1 MRFAILFAAAAAVLV
16 CQPAVASYPCG
27 IYARIDK
34 VELGPDETKPQ
45 WIKIHG
51 DFILVKTSGRLSEP
65 ERGFMYF
72 SLVEG
77 KEDLC
82 RLEWADL
89 KAMARP
95 GKFDRNCV
103 AFGSAHAEREDKL
116 ARDGFSPNVH
126 KGGAGADAAA
136 IPYPLNQGLSRLR
149 TSTPEESD
157 RPRGHE
163 FDRNPAV
170 LLNQYLATH
179 PVSQK

>member
-1 MRFAILFAAAAAVLV
+1 MRFAILIAAAAAVLV
-16 CQPAVASYPCG
+16 CQPAAASYPCG

-34 VELGPDETKPQ
+34 VELGPSETNPQ

-72 SLVEG
+72 SLVAG

-89 KAMARP
+89 KAVARP
-95 GKFDRNCV
+95 GAFDRNVV
-103 AFGSAHAEREDKL
+103 AFGSAHAEQNDHL
-116 ARDGFSPNVH
+116 ARDGNSPNVH
-126 KGGAGADAAA
+126 QGSAGTAAKP

-149 TSTPEESD
+149 TTRLEESD
-157 RPRGHE
+157 REASP
-163 FDRNPAV
+163 NPAV
-170 LLNQYLATH
+170 VLKRYLASH
-179 PVSQK
+179 SVSQK

>member
-1 MRFAILFAAAAAVLV
+1 MRFAILITAAAAVFV
-16 CQPAVASYPCG
+16 CQPAAASYPCG

-34 VELGPDETKPQ
+34 VEQGPDETKPQ

-72 SLVEG
+72 SLVAG

-95 GKFDRNCV
+95 GEFDRNCV
-103 AFGSAHAEREDKL
+103 AFGSAHTEREDRL
-116 ARDGFSPNVH
+116 ARDGNSPNVQ
-126 KGGAGADAAA
+126 KGGTGADASA

-149 TSTPEESD
+149 TSTPEESNHD
-157 RPRGHE
+157 SSP
-163 FDRNPAV
+163 NPAV
-170 LLNQYLATH
+170 LLKKYLATH

>member
-1 MRFAILFAAAAAVLV
+1 MMRFAILFAAAAAVLV
-16 CQPAVASYPCG
+16 CQPAAASYPCG

-89 KAMARP
+89 KAMAKP
-95 GKFDRNCV
+95 GAFDKNCV
-103 AFGSAHAEREDKL
+103 AFGSAHTEREDKL
-116 ARDGFSPNVH
+116 ARDGENSPNVH
-126 KGGAGADAAA
+126 KGGPDSAA
-136 IPYPLNQGLSRLR
+136 IPYPLNHGLSRLR
-149 TSTPEESD
+149 TSSPEWSD
-157 RPRGHE
+157 RDSSP
-163 FDRNPAV
+163 NPAV
-170 LLNQYLATH
+170 LLRKYLTTH

>member
-1 MRFAILFAAAAAVLV
+1 VTRFAILFAAAAAVLV
-16 CQPAVASYPCG
+16 CQPAAASYPCG

-34 VELGPDETKPQ
+34 VELGPDEAKPQ
-45 WIKIHG
+45 WVKIHG

-65 ERGFMYF
+65 ERGLMYF

-89 KAMARP
+89 KAAARP
-95 GKFDRNCV
+95 GAFDRNVV
-103 AFGSAHAEREDKL
+103 AFGSAHAEQNDKL
-116 ARDGFSPNVH
+116 SRDGFSPNVH
-126 KGGAGADAAA
+126 KGGAEVTP

-149 TSTPEESD
+149 TTRLEESD
-157 RPRGHE
+157 REGSP
-163 FDRNPAV
+163 NPAV
-170 LLNQYLATH
+170 LLKRYLAGH

>member
-1 MRFAILFAAAAAVLV
+1 MMRFAILFAAAAAVLV
-16 CQPAVASYPCG
+16 CQPAAASYPCG

-34 VELGPDETKPQ
+34 VELGPDETKPT

-51 DFILVKTSGRLSEP
+51 DFILVKTSGRMSDP

-72 SLVEG
+72 SLVAG

-95 GKFDRNCV
+95 GAFDRNCV
-103 AFGSAHAEREDKL
+103 AFGSAHTERDDKL
-116 ARDGFSPNVH
+116 ARDGNSPNVH
-126 KGGAGADAAA
+126 KGGAAAA
-136 IPYPLNQGLSRLR
+136 IAYPLNQGLSRLR
-149 TSTPEESD
+149 TTTPEESD
-157 RPRGHE
+157 REGNP
-163 FDRNPAV
+163 NPAV
-170 LLNQYLATH
+170 LLKKYLSNH

>member
-1 MRFAILFAAAAAVLV
+1 MRFAILFAAAAAVVV
-16 CQPAVASYPCG
+16 CRPAAASYPCG

-45 WIKIHG
+45 WIKLHG
-51 DFILVKTSGRLSEP
+51 DFILVKTSARMSEP

-89 KAMARP
+89 KALAKP
-95 GKFDRNCV
+95 GAFDRNVV
-103 AFGSAHAEREDKL
+103 AFGSAHAEQNDGL
-116 ARDGFSPNVH
+116 ARDENSPNVH
-126 KGGAGADAAA
+126 KGGADATP

-149 TSTPEESD
+149 TTRLEESD
-157 RPRGHE
+157 RESSP
-163 FDRNPAV
+163 NPAV
-170 LLNQYLATH
+170 LLKKFLAGH

>member
-16 CQPAVASYPCG
+16 CQPAAASYPCG

-34 VELGPDETKPQ
+34 VELGPDEAKPQ

-89 KAMARP
+89 KALARP
-95 GKFDRNCV
+95 GAFDRNCV
-103 AFGSAHAEREDKL
+103 AFGSAHTERDDRL
-116 ARDGFSPNVH
+116 AREANSPNVH
-126 KGGAGADAAA
+126 RSGSGRDGPA

-157 RPRGHE
+157 RDGSP
-163 FDRNPAV
+163 NPAV
-170 LLNQYLATH
+170 LLKNYLATH

>member
-1 MRFAILFAAAAAVLV
+1 MRFATLFAAAAAVLV
-16 CQPAVASYPCG
+16 SQAAVASYPCG
-27 IYARIDK
+27 ICARVDK

-45 WIKIHG
+45 WAKVHG

-89 KAMARP
+89 RALAKP
-95 GKFDRNCV
+95 GAFDRNVV
-103 AFGSAHAEREDKL
+103 AFGSAHTEQNDDL
-116 ARDGFSPNVH
+116 ARDGNSPNVH
-126 KGGAGADAAA
+126 KGGATPTPV
-136 IPYPLNQGLSRLR
+136 PYPLNQGLSRLR
-149 TSTPEESD
+149 TTGPEDSH
-157 RPRGHE
+157 RP
-163 FDRNPAV
+163 DSPNPAV
-170 LLNQYLATH
+170 LLKKFLAAH

>member
-1 MRFAILFAAAAAVLV
+1 MRFAILFAAAAVALV
-16 CQPAVASYPCG
+16 SQSAAASYPCG

-72 SLVEG
+72 SLVAG

-95 GKFDRNCV
+95 GEFDRNCV
-103 AFGSAHAEREDKL
+103 AFGSAHTEREDRL
-116 ARDGFSPNVH
+116 ARDGNSPNVQ
-126 KGGAGADAAA
+126 KGGTGADASA

-149 TSTPEESD
+149 TSTPEESNHD
-157 RPRGHE
+157 SSP
-163 FDRNPAV
+163 NPAV
-170 LLNQYLATH
+170 LLKKYLATH

>member
-1 MRFAILFAAAAAVLV
+1 MRFAIVFAAAAAVLV
-16 CQPAVASYPCG
+16 CQSAAASYPCG

-34 VELGPDETKPQ
+34 VELGPDETKPT

-89 KAMARP
+89 KAVAKP
-95 GKFDRNCV
+95 GAFDRNVV
-103 AFGSAHAEREDKL
+103 AFGSAHAEQNDSL
-116 ARDGFSPNVH
+116 ARDENSPNVH
-126 KGGAGADAAA
+126 RGSAGASAKPIA
-136 IPYPLNQGLSRLR
+136 YPLNQGLSRLR
-149 TSTPEESD
+149 TTSPEWSD
-157 RPRGHE
+157 RDSSP
-163 FDRNPAV
+163 NPAV
-170 LLNQYLATH
+170 LLKRFLTSH
-179 PVSQK
+179 PVSQR

>member
-1 MRFAILFAAAAAVLV
+1 MRFAVLFAAAAAVLV
-16 CQPAVASYPCG
+16 CRPAAASYPCG

-45 WIKIHG
+45 WIKVYG

-89 KAMARP
+89 KALAKP
-95 GKFDRNCV
+95 GVFDRNCV
-103 AFGSAHAEREDKL
+103 AFGSAHTEREDKL
-116 ARDGFSPNVH
+116 ARDFDRPNVH
-126 KGGAGADAAA
+126 TGGTGTEAAA
-136 IPYPLNQGLSRLR
+136 IAYPLNQGLSRLR

-157 RPRGHE
+157 RDSSP
-163 FDRNPAV
+163 NPAV
-170 LLNQYLATH
+170 LLKKYLGSH

>member
-1 MRFAILFAAAAAVLV
+1 MRFVILFAAAAAVLV
-16 CQPAVASYPCG
+16 CRPAAASYPCG

-34 VELGPDETKPQ
+34 VELGPDEAKPE

-95 GKFDRNCV
+95 GAFDRNVV
-103 AFGSAHAEREDKL
+103 AFGSAHTEREDRL
-116 ARDGFSPNVH
+116 ARDGNSPNVH
-126 KGGAGADAAA
+126 KGGTGAGVAAV
-136 IPYPLNQGLSRLR
+136 PYPLNQGLSRLR
-149 TSTPEESD
+149 TMLPEESD
-157 RPRGHE
+157 RPKGHE

-170 LLNQYLATH
+170 LLKKFLARH

>member
-1 MRFAILFAAAAAVLV
+1 MRFAILFAAAAAVVV
-16 CQPAVASYPCG
+16 CQTAAASYPCG

-51 DFILVKTSGRLSEP
+51 DFILVKTSGRMSEP
-65 ERGFMYF
+65 ERGFINF

-95 GKFDRNCV
+95 GAFDRNCV
-103 AFGSAHAEREDKL
+103 AFGSAHTEREDKL
-116 ARDGFSPNVH
+116 ARDGNSPNVH
-126 KGGAGADAAA
+126 KGGGRANAVA

-157 RPRGHE
+157 REASP
-163 FDRNPAV
+163 NPAV
-170 LLNQYLATH
+170 LLKKYLATH

>member
-1 MRFAILFAAAAAVLV
+1 MMRFATLFAAAAAVLV
-16 CQPAVASYPCG
+16 CESAAASYPCG

-34 VELGPDETKPQ
+34 VELGPDEAKPQ

-72 SLVEG
+72 SLVGG

-89 KAMARP
+89 KAIAKP
-95 GKFDRNCV
+95 GAFDRNVV
-103 AFGSAHAEREDKL
+103 AFGSAHAEQNDDL
-116 ARDGFSPNVH
+116 ARDGNSPNVH
-126 KGGAGADAAA
+126 QGSVGTGAKP

-149 TSTPEESD
+149 TARLEESD
-157 RPRGHE
+157 RETSP
-163 FDRNPAV
+163 NPAV
-170 LLNQYLATH
+170 LLKRFLASR

>member
-1 MRFAILFAAAAAVLV
+1 MRFAILFALAAAVLV
-16 CQPAVASYPCG
+16 CQPAAASWPCG

-34 VELGPDETKPQ
+34 VELGPDETKPR

-51 DFILVKTSGRLSEP
+51 DFILVKTSGRLSDP
-65 ERGFMYF
+65 ERGFMSF
-72 SLVEG
+72 SLVAG

-89 KAMARP
+89 KTMARP
-95 GKFDRNCV
+95 GAFDRNCV
-103 AFGSAHAEREDKL
+103 AFGSAHTERDDKL
-116 ARDGFSPNVH
+116 ARDGNSPNVH
-126 KGGAGADAAA
+126 RGGTGADVAA

-157 RPRGHE
+157 RESSP
-163 FDRNPAV
+163 NPVV
-170 LLNQYLATH
+170 LLKKYLANH